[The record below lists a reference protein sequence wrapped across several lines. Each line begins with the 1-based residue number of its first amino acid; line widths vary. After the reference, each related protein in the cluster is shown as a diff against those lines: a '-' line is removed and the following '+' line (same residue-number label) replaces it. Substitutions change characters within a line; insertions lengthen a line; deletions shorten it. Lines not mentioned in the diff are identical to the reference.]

1 LLLQSQRRFTCWRI
15 TSGNQLVLNKKDF
28 GLLEKIFSAEINGQ
42 LPFHSKSKEYK
53 RLESEGLVQFGAETV
68 GADRFGV
75 IKVSGWYLTHSGRY
89 AYCKSCPDEPEED

>member
-1 LLLQSQRRFTCWRI
+1 M
-15 TSGNQLVLNKKDF
+15 LNKKDF

-53 RLESEGLVQFGAETV
+53 RLESEGLVQFGTET
-68 GADRFGV
+68 ARFGMLGV
-75 IKVSGWYLTHSGRY
+75 IKVSGWYLTHAGRH